1 MESREVSGGERWGLN
16 VMIVGA
22 TGYSGLEL
30 IRIVL
35 QHPKLTITHLFAHS
49 EEYQSIVE
57 VAPHL
62 RNILTLPIQKLTS
75 LTMEQL
81 KEFRREN
88 EVVFLATPSGVSK
101 AIGPMFLKAGF
112 KVIDLSGDFRLKDP
126 TVYEEWYGMSA
137 AEKSYL
143 EQATYGLAE
152 IYKPKIKEATFIANP
167 GCYAT
172 SILLALAPLYKSGLN
187 IKNVYIDAKSGVS
200 GAGKKLSISSHYAE
214 VNDNFKAYK
223 IGKHQH
229 IPEIEQVLTEIGEK
243 QTQVQLI
250 THLLPMTRGI
260 LSTIYLDLDLDP
272 NPDLDSNPNPENQV
286 TDELIRSIY
295 EKEYWKE
302 PFIRLL
308 PKGVY
313 PETKQVYGTNYCDIG
328 LYVDQRTNKVILF
341 SVIDNLMKG
350 AAGQAVQNL
359 NIMMGWEQHL
369 GLTFVPV
376 YP

>member
-1 MESREVSGGERWGLN
+1 MKSGGERWGLN

-30 IRIVL
+30 IRIIL
-35 QHPKLTITHLFAHS
+35 QHPKLKITHLFAHS

-62 RNILTLPIQKLTS
+62 RNILKLPIQKLTS

-81 KEFRREN
+81 IELRKEN

-101 AIGPMFLKAGF
+101 AVGPMFLQAGF

-126 TVYEEWYGMSA
+126 AVYEEWYGMSA
-137 AEKSYL
+137 AEKPYL

-152 IYKPKIKEATFIANP
+152 IFKRKIKGATFIANP

-172 SILLALAPLYKSGLN
+172 SILLALAPLYKSDLN

-223 IGKHQH
+223 VGQHQH
-229 IPEIEQVLTEIGEK
+229 IPEIEQVLTELGK
-243 QTQVQLI
+243 KVAQVQMI

-260 LSTIYLDLDLDP
+260 LSTIYLDLQ
-272 NPDLDSNPNPENQV
+272 EQV

-341 SVIDNLMKG
+341 SAIDNLMKG

-359 NIMMGWEQHL
+359 NIMMGWEQQL
-369 GLTFVPV
+369 GLNFVPV